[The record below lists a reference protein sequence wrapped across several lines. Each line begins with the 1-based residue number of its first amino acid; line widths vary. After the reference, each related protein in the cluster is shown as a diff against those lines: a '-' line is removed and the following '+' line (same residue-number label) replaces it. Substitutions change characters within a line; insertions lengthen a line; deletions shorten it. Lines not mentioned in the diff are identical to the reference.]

1 LYKKPKLYTLKFF
14 EKKRM
19 GETSTTTLNENANV
33 SAMKESNAIENLEA
47 DDLIFYHSLRNELD
61 LLKKNPSHKTVDS
74 ILNYSKS
81 LR

>member
-1 LYKKPKLYTLKFF
+1 
-14 EKKRM
+14 M
-19 GETSTTTLNENANV
+19 GETSTTTINETSNQA
-33 SAMKESNAIENLEA
+33 AMKATDATTENLEA

-61 LLKKNPSHKTVDS
+61 LLKKNPSSKTVHQ